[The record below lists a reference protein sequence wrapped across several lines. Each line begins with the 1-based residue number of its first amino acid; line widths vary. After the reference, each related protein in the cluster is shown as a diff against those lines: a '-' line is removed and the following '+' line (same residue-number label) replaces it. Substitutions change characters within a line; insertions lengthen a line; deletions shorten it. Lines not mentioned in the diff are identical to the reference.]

1 VDPFLNEEQVEIQK
15 AARKFALGEFPQVAE
30 QLDREETY
38 PFDLLKKAASLGFIG
53 AWIPEEY
60 GGPGLGFLEAS
71 LITEEFWRVDPG
83 CSSIL
88 SACFGGQMI
97 LYYGTEEQ
105 KKKYLSPIPA
115 GEKIMG
121 SAITEPNAG
130 SDVAGIRTRATVD
143 GDHFVINGTKM
154 FITNATIA
162 DYFVVL
168 CQTDPEAEKRH
179 ARFSVLIVEADRPG
193 LTRRKIHNKLGI
205 RASDTGELVFED
217 VRVPKEN
224 LVGERGRGFYQFMD
238 FFDRTRVNV
247 ASQAVG
253 LAQGALD
260 RAIAYSK
267 QREVFGSSLASFQVT
282 QFKLAEMATRIEAS
296 RVLVR
301 QAAWKLDRG
310 EVDTKLIAMA
320 KWFSGET
327 AVRVVD
333 EALQIHGG
341 YGFIGEYDISRLYRD
356 AKIVEIYEGT
366 KEIEKIIIGRRL
378 LKD

>member
-1 VDPFLNEEQVEIQK
+1 MDPFLNEEQLEIQK
-15 AARKFALGEFPQVAE
+15 AARKFALGEFPKVAE
-30 QLDREETY
+30 EIDREEKY
-38 PFDLLKKAASLGFIG
+38 PFDLLKKAATLGFIG
-53 AWIPEEY
+53 AWIPQEY

-97 LYYGTEEQ
+97 LYFGTDEQ
-105 KKKYLSPIPA
+105 KKRYLSPISA

-130 SDVAGIRTRATVD
+130 SDVAAIRTRAVEH
-143 GDHFVINGTKM
+143 GDSFVINGTKM

-179 ARFSVLIVEADRPG
+179 ARFSVLLVEADSPG

-217 VRVPKEN
+217 VKVPKEN
-224 LVGERGRGFYQFMD
+224 LVGQRGRGFYQFMD

-260 RAIAYSK
+260 RAISYAR
-267 QREVFGSSLASFQVT
+267 QREAFGATLASFQVT
-282 QFKLAEMATRIEAS
+282 QFKLAEMATKVEAS
-296 RVLVR
+296 RSLVR

-366 KEIEKIIIGRRL
+366 KEIEKLIIGRRL
-378 LKD
+378 IKE

>member
-1 VDPFLNEEQVEIQK
+1 MDILLTDEQKEIQR
-15 AARKFALGEFPQVAE
+15 AARKFALTEFPPVAE
-30 QLDREETY
+30 ELDREERY
-38 PFDLLKKAASLGFIG
+38 PFDLWKKAAGLGFIG
-53 AWIPEEY
+53 VWIPEPY
-60 GGPGLGFLEAS
+60 GGPGLGFMEGS
-71 LITEEFWRVDPG
+71 LVTEEFWRVDPG

-88 SACFGGQMI
+88 SACFGGQMV
-97 LYYGTEEQ
+97 LYFGSEDQ
-105 KKKYLSPIPA
+105 KQKYLGPIAA
-115 GEKIMG
+115 GEKMMG

-130 SDVAGIRTRATVD
+130 SDVAGIRTRASED
-143 GDHFVINGTKM
+143 GDDFVLNGTKM

-162 DYFVVL
+162 SYFVVI
-168 CQTDPEAEKRH
+168 CQTDPQAERRH
-179 ARFSVLIVEADRPG
+179 ARFSVLLVETDRPG

-217 VRVPKEN
+217 VRVPKAS

-247 ASQAVG
+247 AAQGLG

-260 RAIAYSK
+260 RAVAYVK
-267 QREVFGSSLASFQVT
+267 QREMFGSTLASFQVT
-282 QFKLAEMATRIEAS
+282 QFKLAEMATMVEAT
-296 RVLVR
+296 RALIR

-310 EVDTKLIAMA
+310 EIDTKLIAMA
-320 KWFSGET
+320 KWLSGQT
-327 AVRVVD
+327 AVRAAD
-333 EALQIHGG
+333 ESLQLHGG

-366 KEIEKIIIGRRL
+366 KEVEKTIIARRL

>member
-1 VDPFLNEEQVEIQK
+1 MDPFLNEEQIEIQK

-105 KKKYLSPIPA
+105 KRKYLSPIPA

-143 GDHFVINGTKM
+143 GDHFIINGTKM

-193 LTRRKIHNKLGI
+193 LMRRKIHNKLGI

-260 RAIAYSK
+260 RAIGYSK

-296 RVLVR
+296 RALVR

-366 KEIEKIIIGRRL
+366 KEVEKIIIGRRL

>member
-1 VDPFLNEEQVEIQK
+1 MDPFLNEEQVEIQK

-168 CQTDPEAEKRH
+168 CQTDPDAEKRH
-179 ARFSVLIVEADRPG
+179 ARFSVFIVEADRPG

>member
-1 VDPFLNEEQVEIQK
+1 MDPFLNEEQVEIQK

-168 CQTDPEAEKRH
+168 CQTDPDAEKRH

-296 RVLVR
+296 RALVR

>member
-1 VDPFLNEEQVEIQK
+1 MDPFLNEEQVEIQK

-296 RVLVR
+296 RALVR

-366 KEIEKIIIGRRL
+366 KEIEKVIIGRRL

>member
-296 RVLVR
+296 RALVR

-366 KEIEKIIIGRRL
+366 KEIEKVIIGRRL

>member
-1 VDPFLNEEQVEIQK
+1 
-15 AARKFALGEFPQVAE
+15 
-30 QLDREETY
+30 
-38 PFDLLKKAASLGFIG
+38 
-53 AWIPEEY
+53 
-60 GGPGLGFLEAS
+60 
-71 LITEEFWRVDPG
+71 
-83 CSSIL
+83 
-88 SACFGGQMI
+88 
-97 LYYGTEEQ
+97 
-105 KKKYLSPIPA
+105 
-115 GEKIMG
+115 
-121 SAITEPNAG
+121 
-130 SDVAGIRTRATVD
+130 
-143 GDHFVINGTKM
+143 
-154 FITNATIA
+154 
-162 DYFVVL
+162 
-168 CQTDPEAEKRH
+168 
-179 ARFSVLIVEADRPG
+179 VEADRPG

-296 RVLVR
+296 RALVR

>member
-1 VDPFLNEEQVEIQK
+1 MDPFINEEQLEIQK

-30 QLDREETY
+30 RLDREETY

-238 FFDRTRVNV
+238 FFDRTRVIV

-296 RVLVR
+296 RALVR

>member
-1 VDPFLNEEQVEIQK
+1 MDPFLNEEQVEIQK

-97 LYYGTEEQ
+97 LYYGSEEQ

-168 CQTDPEAEKRH
+168 CQTDPDAEKRH
-179 ARFSVLIVEADRPG
+179 ARFSVFIVEADRPG

-260 RAIAYSK
+260 RAIVYSK

>member
-179 ARFSVLIVEADRPG
+179 ARFSVFIVEADRPG

>member
-296 RVLVR
+296 RALVR

>member
-97 LYYGTEEQ
+97 LYYGSEEQ

-168 CQTDPEAEKRH
+168 CQTDPDAEKRH
-179 ARFSVLIVEADRPG
+179 ARFSVFIVEADRPG

>member
-1 VDPFLNEEQVEIQK
+1 MDPFLNEEQVEIQK

-296 RVLVR
+296 RALVR

>member
-1 VDPFLNEEQVEIQK
+1 MDPFLNEEQVEIQK

-168 CQTDPEAEKRH
+168 CQTDPDAEKRH